1 MEAIEKVSA
10 EIEKV
15 ITKFSA
21 INEHSS
27 KLIQNEIIA
36 LENMKATLEEQP
48 PETQLTPQ
56 QINMVKCTITRTK
69 EKLHRLAIDHR
80 DLHGTVSKVGKA
92 IDRNFIMEYH
102 QVVRSDLFQ
111 NDYNIQLLDENIA
124 KHFYRQGMEDIADS
138 LIRESGLPK
147 EIINEDPYAELHK
160 IFEEIHHRNLAP
172 AIVWTEKYSKQL
184 EDRHSSL
191 EFKLHRL
198 AFMQIIR
205 GGLQSQ
211 NEAIN
216 YARIHLSKFVNKFQ
230 KDFQV
235 LMGCLLYLKN
245 GLNSSPYN
253 YLLRDEMWVEAA
265 DVFLKDSCELLG
277 INKESPLS
285 TIVSAGCIALPALLN
300 LKQVMSRQVQGIWNG
315 REELPI
321 EIDVDRYHSIFAC
334 PILRQ
339 QSTEDNPP
347 MRLKCGHVI
356 SKDALNK
363 LSSASIMNNN
373 HYRSM
378 LKCPYC
384 PMEQSVNDAK
394 QIYF

>member
-21 INEHSS
+21 INDHST
-27 KLIQNEIIA
+27 KLIQNEINA
-36 LENMKATLEEQP
+36 LENIKATLEEQP
-48 PETQLTPQ
+48 PETQLTAQ
-56 QINMVKCTITRTK
+56 QINMVKSTISRTK

-111 NDYNIQLLDENIA
+111 SDYNIQLLDENIA

-138 LIRESGLPK
+138 LIKEAGLPR
-147 EIINEDPYAELHK
+147 EIINEDPFAELHK

-172 AIVWTEKYSKQL
+172 AIDWTEKYSKQL

-216 YARIHLSKFVNKFQ
+216 YARIHLSKFVNKYQ

-245 GLNSSPYN
+245 GLDSSPYN

-300 LKQVMSRQVQGIWNG
+300 LKQVMSREVQGIWNG

-363 LSSASIMNNN
+363 LSSASM
-373 HYRSM
+373 SM

>member
-27 KLIQNEIIA
+27 KLIQNEINA
-36 LENMKATLEEQP
+36 LESIKSTLEDHP
-48 PETQLTPQ
+48 PESQLTAQ
-56 QINMVKCTITRTK
+56 QINLVKSTISRTK

-111 NDYNIQLLDENIA
+111 NEHNIQLLDENIV
-124 KHFYRQGMEDIADS
+124 KHFYRQGMDEIADS
-138 LIRESGLPK
+138 LIKEAGLPT
-147 EIINEDPYAELHK
+147 ETNNEDPFAELHQ
-160 IFEEIHHRNLAP
+160 IFEEIHHRNLGP
-172 AIVWTEKYSKQL
+172 AIEWTNKHSKQL
-184 EDRHSSL
+184 EEKHSPL

-205 GGLQSQ
+205 DGLQSQ

-216 YARIHLSKFVNKFQ
+216 YARIHLTKFVNKYQ

-235 LMGCLLYLKN
+235 LMGCLLYLKV
-245 GLNSSPYN
+245 GLENSPYSF
-253 YLLRDEMWVEAA
+253 LLRDEMWVEAA

-384 PMEQSVNDAK
+384 PMEQSINDAK